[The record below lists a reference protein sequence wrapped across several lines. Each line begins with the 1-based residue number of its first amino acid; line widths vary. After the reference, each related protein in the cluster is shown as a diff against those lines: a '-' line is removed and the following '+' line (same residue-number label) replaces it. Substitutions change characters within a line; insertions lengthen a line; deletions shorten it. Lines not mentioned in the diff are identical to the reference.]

1 MIRSRFSPLLACAVL
16 TLIPAWILV
25 AQSGAPAATPPAPT
39 QRADDQPAIFRTNAN
54 LVLVDVVAMDKG
66 NAVQG
71 LKASDF
77 RISEDGHQQAITTF
91 EEHRA
96 TDAVESAAVENLPA
110 HTYSNT
116 PHYAI
121 SSAAN
126 VLLLDALNTP
136 LSDQVYVRQRMLKY
150 LHNIP
155 PGTRIAVFT
164 LASRLRMIQ
173 GFSTDSSTI
182 ETALREQQSSPRQSA
197 VLDPVYDQVMAS
209 MGWIADGGGASAQAV
224 AAMNQF
230 AADEASFEV
239 DLRLDITIDAME
251 QLARYLAT
259 VPGRKN
265 LIWYTGS
272 VPITIEPDPT
282 QTDPTSSMR
291 NYGARMTK
299 LAALMTLARVAV
311 YPIDARGLTNLPT
324 TEARTNQVN
333 PAIVTQVP
341 GGGPVAVAM
350 PTTPSLIDQSNTQF
364 LKQNFSEHSMM
375 DQLAIDTGGKAFYN
389 TNAVGEAIVKS
400 ISHGANY
407 YTLGYVPGNKNY
419 NGAYRKIDVEIPET
433 HPELNYR
440 HGYYADDP
448 SQTAKLMPGRLTPL
462 IAAMQ
467 HGVLPQSQVLFRV
480 RVVPASDPS
489 VKDEKI
495 SPDPAGALATTL
507 KPPLQRYIADYSID
521 PSGFDSKTLPDGRLH
536 HELELTQVAYDPG
549 GIRLNYTDG
558 GFAID
563 TPPAQERQQGIRMH
577 QEIDLPAG
585 QVFLRVGVHD
595 LISGRIG
602 TVEIPLQV
610 DKP

>member
-1 MIRSRFSPLLACAVL
+1 
-16 TLIPAWILV
+16 
-25 AQSGAPAATPPAPT
+25 
-39 QRADDQPAIFRTNAN
+39 
-54 LVLVDVVAMDKG
+54 
-66 NAVQG
+66 
-71 LKASDF
+71 
-77 RISEDGHQQAITTF
+77 
-91 EEHRA
+91 
-96 TDAVESAAVENLPA
+96 
-110 HTYSNT
+110 
-116 PHYAI
+116 
-121 SSAAN
+121 
-126 VLLLDALNTP
+126 
-136 LSDQVYVRQRMLKY
+136 MLKY

-164 LASRLRMIQ
+164 LASRLRMIE

-182 ETALREQQSSPRQSA
+182 ERALREQQSSPRQSA
-197 VLDPVYDQVMAS
+197 VLDPVYDQAMAS
-209 MGWIADGGGASAQAV
+209 MGWMADGGGASAQAV

-272 VPITIEPDPT
+272 IPITIEPDST
-282 QTDPTSSMR
+282 QTDPTSAMR

-311 YPIDARGLTNLPT
+311 YPIDARGLVNLPT

-333 PAIVTQVP
+333 PGIVAQVP
-341 GGGPVAVAM
+341 GGGPMAVAM

-407 YTLGYVPGNKNY
+407 YTLGYVPANKNY
-419 NGAYRKIDVEIPET
+419 NGAYRKIDVEIPEV

-480 RVVPASDPS
+480 RVVPANDPS
-489 VKDEKI
+489 VTGEKI
-495 SPDPAGALATTL
+495 SPDPAGALAKTL
-507 KPPLQRYIADYSID
+507 KPPLQRYVADYSID
-521 PSGFDSKTLPDGRLH
+521 PRGFDSKTLPDGRLH

-577 QEIDLPAG
+577 QEIDLPVG
-585 QVFLRVGVHD
+585 QVFLRVGIHD